1 MEGIGILKAVISYS
15 NRSIPVFSPVKSFF
29 SFYVLSPSSC
39 YKEFLEI
46 GRILRREG
54 RVALQV

>member
-29 SFYVLSPSSC
+29 SFYVLPSSC